1 MNKKQFKRGLELGVP
16 IGLGYFSVSIAFGM
30 LAVGSGLSPLA
41 AVIISMTNLTSAGQ
55 FAGVS
60 LIAAGGSYIE
70 MTLTMLM
77 INARYF
83 LMSLSLSQKFAKD
96 FKRFEKLLV
105 SFGVTDEIFAVAA
118 LEKEPICSS
127 FLWGLITLPFVGWS
141 LGTLMGAVMSGFLP
155 SALQDALG
163 IALYGM
169 FIALIIPAAKGTKS
183 ILITILIAVACS
195 CILKYIPGLNSISPG
210 FAVIIVTLVAAG
222 VAAYWYPIQEEEDS
236 CTSSSVS

>member
-105 SFGVTDEIFAVAA
+105 SFGVTDEI
-118 LEKEPICSS
+118 
-127 FLWGLITLPFVGWS
+127 
-141 LGTLMGAVMSGFLP
+141 
-155 SALQDALG
+155 LQWQL
-163 IALYGM
+163 
-169 FIALIIPAAKGTKS
+169 
-183 ILITILIAVACS
+183 
-195 CILKYIPGLNSISPG
+195 
-210 FAVIIVTLVAAG
+210 
-222 VAAYWYPIQEEEDS
+222 
-236 CTSSSVS
+236 

>member
-1 MNKKQFKRGLELGVP
+1 MIKEQFKKGVSLGVP

-30 LAVGSGLSPLA
+30 LAVGSGLSPLT

-60 LIAAGGSYIE
+60 LIAAGGSHIE
-70 MTLTMLM
+70 MALTMLM

-83 LMSLSLSQKFAKD
+83 LMSLSLSQKFVKG
-96 FKRFEKLLV
+96 FNPLQKILV
-105 SFGVTDEIFAVAA
+105 SFGVTDEIFTVAS
-118 LEKEPICSS
+118 LEKEPLSPS
-127 FLWGLITLPFVGWS
+127 FLWGLILLPYIGWS
-141 LGTLMGAVMSGFLP
+141 MGTLIGAVMSSVLP

-183 ILITILIAVACS
+183 ILITVLIAIFCS
-195 CILKYIPGLNSISPG
+195 CILKYIPGLSEISSG
-210 FAVIIVTLVAAG
+210 FAVIITTFIAAG
-222 VAAYWYPIQEEEDS
+222 IGAYLYPIEEEAET
-236 CTSSSVS
+236 CTSSVTS

>member
-195 CILKYIPGLNSISPG
+195 CILKYIPGLISISPG

-222 VAAYWYPIQEEEDS
+222 LAAYWYPIQEEEDS

>member
-1 MNKKQFKRGLELGVP
+1 MNKKQFKRGLQLGVP

-70 MTLTMLM
+70 MILTMLM

-83 LMSLSLSQKFAKD
+83 LMSLSLSQKFVKD
-96 FKRFEKLLV
+96 FKTAQKLLV
-105 SFGVTDEIFAVAA
+105 SFGVTDEIFTVAA

-127 FLWGLITLPFVGWS
+127 FLWGLITLPFIGWS
-141 LGTLMGAVMSGFLP
+141 LGTLVGAVMSSFLP
-155 SALQDALG
+155 DALQDALG

-183 ILITILIAVACS
+183 ILITILIAIACS
-195 CILKYIPGLNSISPG
+195 CILKYIPGLSSISPG
-210 FAVIIVTLVAAG
+210 FAVIIVTLIAAG
-222 VAAYWYPIQEEEDS
+222 LAAYWYPIEEEADS

>member
-1 MNKKQFKRGLELGVP
+1 MDKNQFKRGLELGLP
-16 IGLGYFSVSIAFGM
+16 IGMGYFSVSIAFGM

-70 MTLTMLM
+70 MALTMLM

-83 LMSLSLSQKFAKD
+83 LMSLSLAQKFSKH
-96 FKRFEKLLV
+96 FKPLAKLLV
-105 SFGVTDEIFAVAA
+105 SFGVTDEIFTVAA
-118 LEKEPICSS
+118 LEKEPLTPS
-127 FLWGLITLPFVGWS
+127 FLWGLIALPYVGWS
-141 LGTLMGAVMSGFLP
+141 LGTLMGAVMSEFLP
-155 SALQDALG
+155 GSLQDALG

-183 ILITILIAVACS
+183 ILITILMAVVCS
-195 CILKYIPGLNSISPG
+195 CTLKYIPGLNHISPG
-210 FAVIIVTLVAAG
+210 FAVIIVTLIAAG
-222 VAAYWYPIQEEEDS
+222 LAAYLYPIQEEAET

>member
-183 ILITILIAVACS
+183 ILITILIAVVCS

-222 VAAYWYPIQEEEDS
+222 LAAYWYPIQEEEDS